1 MSSYTA
7 TVGLRWVDLDAQ
19 GHVNNAVIADY
30 LQEARV
36 EWLLAGPNAHL
47 LGDSTMVVG
56 HQIEYL
62 VPINFSTEPVAIALS
77 VGTVGASRFVLGYSV
92 LQDDREV
99 ARGRST
105 LCLFDYRANRVRRMT
120 GAERRWFADQSEQLV
135 PFAPLGRWQVGQQA
149 DVYEFTV
156 RWSDLD
162 SYGHVNNV
170 RVFDYIA
177 EARVRMSPE
186 PGGPH
191 RMEAAAAEGLLWMV
205 ARQDVDYL
213 GQILLRPEPYQV
225 RTAIGRVGRTSMT
238 MIAEVVDPLDGRV
251 LVRTRTVIVAGDANA
266 RPVPLPAIMLDAAQR
281 WPAESGE
288 PTR

>member
-1 MSSYTA
+1 VSGYLSR
-7 TVGLRWVDLDAQ
+7 VPLRWVDLDAQ
-19 GHVNNAVIADY
+19 GHVNNAVVADY

-56 HQIEYL
+56 HQVEYL
-62 VPINFSTEPVAIALS
+62 GPIGFSTEPVEVELS
-77 VGTVGASRFVLGYSV
+77 MGTVGASRFVLAYSV
-92 LQDDREV
+92 VQDGRQV

-120 GAERRWFADQSEQLV
+120 GAERSWFAAQSV
-135 PFAPLGRWQVGQQA
+135 PMESMPSLGRWHVGERA
-149 DVYEFTV
+149 HEYEFTV

-177 EARVRMSPE
+177 EARVRMNPD
-186 PGGPH
+186 PNGPN
-191 RMEAAAAEGLLWMV
+191 RMEVAAADGMVWMV

-213 GQILLRPEPYQV
+213 GQILLRPEPYVV

-238 MIAEVVDPLDGRV
+238 TVAEVVDPLDARV
-251 LVRTRTVIVAGDANA
+251 LARARTVVVSGDTAG
-266 RPVPLPAIMLDAAQR
+266 RPVALPKIMHDAAGL
-281 WPAESGE
+281 WPAE
-288 PTR
+288 PH

>member
-1 MSSYTA
+1 MSSYTSR
-7 TVGLRWVDLDAQ
+7 VQLRWVDLDAQ
-19 GHVNNAVIADY
+19 GHVNNAVVADY

-56 HQIEYL
+56 HQVEYL
-62 VPINFSTEPVAIALS
+62 GPINFSLEPVRVDLS
-77 VGTVGASRFVLGYSV
+77 MGAVGASRFLLAYSV
-92 LQDDREV
+92 IQDDREV

-120 GAERRWFADQSEQLV
+120 GAERSWFAAQSE
-135 PFAPLGRWQVGQQA
+135 PLEPLPTLGSWQVGEQA
-149 DVYEFTV
+149 HEYEFTV

-177 EARVRMSPE
+177 EARVHLNPD
-186 PGGPH
+186 PDGPH
-191 RMEAAAAEGLLWMV
+191 RMAVAAADGMLWMV

-213 GQILLRPEPYQV
+213 GQILLRPEPYVV
-225 RTAIGRVGRTSMT
+225 RTAIGRLGRTSAT
-238 MIAEVVDPLDGRV
+238 TVAEVVDPTDGRV
-251 LVRTRTVIVAGDANA
+251 LVRTRTVVVSGDAQG
-266 RPVPLPAIMLDAAQR
+266 RPVPLPPLMLKAAEL
-281 WPAESGE
+281 WPAVS
-288 PTR
+288 R

>member
-1 MSSYTA
+1 VSSYTA

-62 VPINFSTEPVAIALS
+62 APIGFSTTPMKIELS
-77 VGTVGASRFVLGYSV
+77 VGPVGASRFVLGYSV
-92 LQDDREV
+92 LQDGREV

-120 GAERRWFADQSEQLV
+120 GAERGWFAAQSVELE
-135 PFAPLGRWQVGQQA
+135 PFPPLGRWHVGEQA
-149 DVYEFTV
+149 FDFPFTV

-177 EARVRMSPE
+177 EARVRMSPD
-186 PGGPH
+186 PDGPH
-191 RMEAAAAEGLLWMV
+191 RMAVAAEDGMLWMV

-213 GQILLRPEPYQV
+213 GQILLRPEPYLV
-225 RTAIGRVGRTSMT
+225 RTAIGRVGRSSMT
-238 MIAEVVDPLDGRV
+238 TIAEIVDPLDSRV
-251 LVRTRTVIVAGDANA
+251 LVRTRTVVVAGDANA
-266 RPVPLPAIMLDAAQR
+266 RPVPLPPIMLAAAER
-281 WPAESGE
+281 WPAVAEA
-288 PTR
+288 TR

>member
-1 MSSYTA
+1 VSSFTSR
-7 TVGLRWVDLDAQ
+7 VQLRWVDLDAQ
-19 GHVNNAVIADY
+19 GHVNNAVVADY

-62 VPINFSTEPVAIALS
+62 GPISFSTEPVRVDLS
-77 VGTVGASRFVLGYSV
+77 MGAVGASRFVLAYSV
-92 LQDDREV
+92 LQDEHEV

-120 GAERRWFADQSEQLV
+120 GAERSWFAAQSEPLE
-135 PFAPLGRWQVGQQA
+135 PLAPLGRWHVGEQA
-149 DVYEFTV
+149 HEYEFTV

-177 EARVRMSPE
+177 EARVQMNPD
-186 PGGPH
+186 PDGPH
-191 RMEAAAAEGLLWMV
+191 RMEVAAADGMVWMV

-213 GQILLRPEPYQV
+213 GQILLRPEPYVV
-225 RTAIGRVGRTSMT
+225 RTAIGRVGRTSVT
-238 MIAEVVDPLDGRV
+238 TVAEVVDPLDSRV
-251 LVRTRTVIVAGDANA
+251 LVRTRTVVVSGDLQG
-266 RPVPLPAIMLDAAQR
+266 RPVPVPQIMHDGAQL
-281 WPAESGE
+281 WPAVAH
-288 PTR
+288 